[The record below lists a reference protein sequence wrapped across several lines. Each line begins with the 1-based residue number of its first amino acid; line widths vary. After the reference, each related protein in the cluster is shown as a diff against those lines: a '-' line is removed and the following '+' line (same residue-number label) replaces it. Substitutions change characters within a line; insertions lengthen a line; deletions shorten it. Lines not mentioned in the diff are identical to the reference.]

1 MVDEVVVAAS
11 QEALAS
17 LVDEAV
23 AAAVAR
29 DPSSQEVFA
38 GLVDEAVVVAV
49 VARGL
54 SSQLV
59 SSSVY

>member
-23 AAAVAR
+23 
-29 DPSSQEVFA
+29 
-38 GLVDEAVVVAV
+38 VVAA

-54 SSQLV
+54 SSRLV

>member
-23 AAAVAR
+23 AAAVAK
-29 DPSSQEVFA
+29 DLSP
-38 GLVDEAVVVAV
+38 
-49 VARGL
+49 GL
-54 SSQLV
+54 SAFV
-59 SSSVY
+59 SLLASV